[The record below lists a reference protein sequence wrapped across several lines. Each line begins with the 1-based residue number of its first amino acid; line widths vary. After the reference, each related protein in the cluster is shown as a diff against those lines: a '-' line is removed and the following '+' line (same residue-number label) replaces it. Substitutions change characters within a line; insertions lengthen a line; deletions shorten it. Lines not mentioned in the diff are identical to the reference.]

1 MSISHISH
9 YSLGKG
15 MNHLKKSN
23 RYIQFTVGIAILLII
38 AYLGDELDGIT
49 ANTVIQALMRGL
61 RGVIHISLLTSWCV
75 SLQRRIMSVQVRRN
89 LVSVSILMIF
99 WLTAKVIKYEFIADR
114 TFWLGR
120 YIWYS
125 YYVPMILIP
134 LLGVFIIDHMGK
146 PEGYRNPRWMNAL
159 YIPAFAI
166 LGGIFTNDLHE
177 LTFSFP
183 DGIKQFD
190 YTYGYGPIYFAAMAW
205 FVLGGIYVV
214 VMLLKKSRVPGSKR
228 LQKMPAMIMG
238 GAVVFW
244 TLYCLGI
251 FRGCDLTVVDC
262 LILSLLLESAIQ
274 SGLIASNTNYKKMF
288 NASTVA
294 AQIVN
299 LEYQPCFT
307 SASAISLTPDEI
319 KQIGKQSVKNDNTIL
334 HAKPIKAG
342 FVVWQDDVTEINKL
356 TEQLQETQKQLG
368 RKNALLQAELKL
380 KEQQAQLEEKNH
392 LYNRITEEV
401 APQIEKIEAL
411 LEQTTDPRLA
421 DSAMVK
427 MCVIGSYVKRR
438 SNLLLLGEENPVVQ
452 AHEIEYC
459 IRESLDNLQLASVS
473 VLLKAKC
480 EGNIPLT
487 CLIAAYD
494 FYEGLV
500 EMLFDQIT
508 AMMVRITCK
517 DGALRMKLQI
527 GCTSTIEKSVL
538 DAIYVPKG
546 KFTCTVQEEDIVI
559 DYEIAEGGADK

>member
-1 MSISHISH
+1 MKTDS
-9 YSLGKG
+9 
-15 MNHLKKSN
+15 
-23 RYIQFTVGIAILLII
+23 RYIKFSVGIAILLII
-38 AYLGDELDGIT
+38 AYLGEELDGLT
-49 ANTVIQALMRGL
+49 TNAVIQALMRGL

-75 SLQRRIMSVQVRRN
+75 SLHRRIMNVHVRHS

-125 YYVPMILIP
+125 YYIPMLLIP

-146 PEGYRNPRWMNAL
+146 PEGYRNPWWMNAL

-190 YTYGYGPIYFAAMAW
+190 YTYGYGPIYFAGMAW

-244 TLYCLGI
+244 TLYCFGI

-262 LILSLLLESAIQ
+262 LIISLLLESAIQ
-274 SGLIASNTNYKKMF
+274 SGLIASNTNYKKIF
-288 NASTVA
+288 NTSTVA

-299 LEYQPCFT
+299 LDYQLCFAST
-307 SASAISLTPDEI
+307 SAVSLTQDEI
-319 KQIGKQSVKNDNTIL
+319 KEIGKQPVQKDNTIL
-334 HAKPIKAG
+334 HTKPIKAG

-356 TEQLQETQKQLG
+356 TEQLQEVQKQLG

-392 LYNRITEEV
+392 LYNRITKEV
-401 APQIEKIEAL
+401 SPQIEKIEAL
-411 LEQTTDPRLA
+411 LEQTKNSQLA
-421 DSAMVK
+421 ENALVK

-438 SNLLLLGEENPVVQ
+438 SNLLLLGEENPIVQ
-452 AHEIEYC
+452 AREIEYC

-473 VLLKAKC
+473 VLLNAKC
-480 EGNIPLT
+480 ESNIPLS
-487 CLIAAYD
+487 CLLAAYD
-494 FYEGLV
+494 FYESLV

-517 DGALRMKLQI
+517 DGTLKMNLQI
-527 GCTSTIEKSVL
+527 GCANSIEKSVL
-538 DAIYVPKG
+538 DAICVHSG
-546 KFTCTVQEEDIVI
+546 KFTYTVQEEDIVI

>member
-1 MSISHISH
+1 M
-9 YSLGKG
+9 
-15 MNHLKKSN
+15 KKSN
-23 RYIQFTVGIAILLII
+23 RYIQFTIGITILLII
-38 AYLGDELDGIT
+38 AYLLDEFNGIT
-49 ANTVIQALMRGL
+49 TNTVIQALMRGL
-61 RGVIHISLLTSWCV
+61 RGVIHISLLTSWCA
-75 SLQRRIMSVQVRRN
+75 SLHRRIMNVQVRSN

-159 YIPAFAI
+159 YIPAFVI
-166 LGGIFTNDLHE
+166 LGGIFTNDLHW

-183 DGIKQFD
+183 DGISQFD
-190 YTYGYGPIYFAAMAW
+190 YTYGYGPVYFAAMAW

-228 LQKMPAMIMG
+228 LRKMPAMIMG
-238 GAVVFW
+238 GAVIFW

-251 FRGCDLTVVDC
+251 LRGCDLTVVDC
-262 LILSLLLESAIQ
+262 LIISLLLESAIQ

-288 NASTVA
+288 NTSTVA

-299 LEYQPCFT
+299 LDYQPYLT
-307 SASAISLTPDEI
+307 SSAAISLTPDEI
-319 KQIGKQSVKNDNTIL
+319 KQIGKQPVQKDNTIL

-356 TEQLQETQKQLG
+356 TEQLKEAQKQLG

-411 LEQTTDPRLA
+411 LEQTADPRLA
-421 DSAMVK
+421 DSALVK

-438 SNLLLLGEENPVVQ
+438 SNLLLIGEENPIVQ
-452 AHEIEYC
+452 TREIEYC
-459 IRESLDNLQLASVS
+459 IRESLNNLQLASVS
-473 VLLKAKC
+473 VLLNAKC
-480 EGNIPLT
+480 EGDIPLT

-517 DGALRMKLQI
+517 DGTLRMKLQI
-527 GCTSTIEKSVL
+527 GCTSSMEKSVL
-538 DAIYVPKG
+538 DAICVHDG
-546 KFTCTVQEEDIVI
+546 KFTYTVQEEDIVI
-559 DYEIAEGGADK
+559 DYEIAEGGGDK